1 MGEDK
6 AQVLLGPDLKSGVEL
21 GKLADNQPL
30 LGHFDGEP
38 VILVR
43 QGEQVFATGAVC
55 THYGGPLAEGL
66 VVGETIRC
74 PWHHARFSLRT
85 GEAEGAP
92 AFNPVASFN
101 VRRRDD
107 MVIIDG
113 KKAADFRVPCP
124 LNPSSVVI
132 VGAGASGAACA
143 DMLRAKG
150 Y

>member
-1 MGEDK
+1 MAEDN
-6 AQVLLGPDLKSGVEL
+6 AHALSGPDLRAGVKFGGLVRSGPV
-21 GKLADNQPL
+21 
-30 LGHFDGEP
+30 LGHFRGEP
-38 VILVR
+38 AISVR
-43 QGEQVFATGAVC
+43 QGERVFATGAVC

-66 VVGETIRC
+66 VVDQTIRC

-85 GEAEGAP
+85 GGAEGAP